1 MLAREAN
8 PRRGTEGRLEAPIT
22 QATAHNNTIV
32 VVFPERVEIRRGW
45 QSQNV
50 ESFNLREVAIVATKG
65 LVNATLRLET
75 NKGRVL
81 ELTRMALPDARRV
94 KNAIESQKR
103 LAGLYE

>member
-1 MLAREAN
+1 M
-8 PRRGTEGRLEAPIT
+8 EGSLEAPIT

-32 VVFPERVEIRRGW
+32 VVFADRVEIRRGW
-45 QSQNV
+45 QSQDI
-50 ESFNLREVAIVATKG
+50 ESFHLREVAVVATKG

-94 KNAIESQKR
+94 KNAIESRKR
-103 LAGLYE
+103 LACLYE

>member
-1 MLAREAN
+1 M
-8 PRRGTEGRLEAPIT
+8 EAPIT

-32 VVFPERVEIRRGW
+32 AVFADRVEIKSGW

-50 ESFNLREVAIVATKG
+50 ESFSLREVAIVATRG
-65 LVNATLRLET
+65 LVNATLKLET

-81 ELTRMALPDARRV
+81 EFTRMAPPDARRV
-94 KNAIESQKR
+94 RNTIESQKR

>member
-1 MLAREAN
+1 M
-8 PRRGTEGRLEAPIT
+8 GRSTT
-22 QATAHNNTIV
+22 QATARNNTIV
-32 VVFPERVEIRRGW
+32 AVFPDRVEIKSGW

-50 ESFNLREVAIVATKG
+50 ESLSLREVAIVSTRG

-81 ELTRMALPDARRV
+81 EFTRMAPPDSRRV
-94 KNAIESQKR
+94 RNAIESRKR

>member
-1 MLAREAN
+1 M
-8 PRRGTEGRLEAPIT
+8 EAPIT

-32 VVFPERVEIRRGW
+32 VVFPDRVEIRRGW

-50 ESFNLREVAIVATKG
+50 ESLDLREVAIVSTRG
-65 LVNATLRLET
+65 LVNATLKLET

-94 KNAIESQKR
+94 KNAIESRKR
-103 LAGLYE
+103 QAGLYE

>member
-1 MLAREAN
+1 M
-8 PRRGTEGRLEAPIT
+8 EAPIT
-22 QATAHNNTIV
+22 QATARNNTIV
-32 VVFPERVEIRRGW
+32 AVFSDRVEIRSGW

-50 ESFNLREVAIVATKG
+50 ESFNLREIAVVTTKG

-81 ELTRMALPDARRV
+81 EFTRMAPPDARRV
-94 KNAIESQKR
+94 RNAVESQKR

>member
-1 MLAREAN
+1 M
-8 PRRGTEGRLEAPIT
+8 EAPIT

-32 VVFPERVEIRRGW
+32 AVFPDRVEIRSGW

-50 ESFNLREVAIVATKG
+50 ESFSLREVAVVATKG
-65 LVNATLRLET
+65 FVNATLKLET

-94 KNAIESQKR
+94 KNTIESQKR
-103 LAGLYE
+103 LAGLYD

>member
-1 MLAREAN
+1 
-8 PRRGTEGRLEAPIT
+8 
-22 QATAHNNTIV
+22 
-32 VVFPERVEIRRGW
+32 
-45 QSQNV
+45 
-50 ESFNLREVAIVATKG
+50 VATKG

-94 KNAIESQKR
+94 KNTIESQKR

>member
-1 MLAREAN
+1 M
-8 PRRGTEGRLEAPIT
+8 EAPIT

-32 VVFPERVEIRRGW
+32 TVFADRVEVRSGW

-50 ESFNLREVAIVATKG
+50 ESFNLKEVAVVTTRG
-65 LVNATLRLET
+65 LVNATLKLET

-81 ELTRMALPDARRV
+81 EMTRMALPDARRV
-94 KNAIESQKR
+94 RNTIESQKR